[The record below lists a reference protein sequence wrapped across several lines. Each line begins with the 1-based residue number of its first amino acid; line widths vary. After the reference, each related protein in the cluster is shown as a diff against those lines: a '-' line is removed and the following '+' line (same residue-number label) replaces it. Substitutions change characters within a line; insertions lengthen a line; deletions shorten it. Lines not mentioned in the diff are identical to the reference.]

1 MYGMPYICH
10 SVREYKTRVWDA
22 IHALYLSMS
31 YCVNSSCHAWWTLQ
45 WLLLQHAFQ
54 WSVPEPLHLQ
64 YFAYAYHLLS
74 RWRLRTL
81 PGPPV
86 GWLARAP
93 AKVMSRMM
101 RHRAFR
107 HWVDTHGLI
116 YRVCVLIIPTH
127 HHHKQSAW
135 MYINCLPADCQM
147 MKGCTYQSHTLAK
160 ETPFGL
166 VNDQPAITRHI
177 DKHLSGYGG
186 LYQER

>member
-116 YRVCVLIIPTH
+116 YRVCADYTNPPSPQTVCMDVYQLPPSRLSDDERMHIP
-127 HHHKQSAW
+127 
-135 MYINCLPADCQM
+135 I
-147 MKGCTYQSHTLAK
+147 SHTGQGNSLW
-160 ETPFGL
+160 F
-166 VNDQPAITRHI
+166 
-177 DKHLSGYGG
+177 S
-186 LYQER
+186 